1 MQIKPCSAEY
11 LLFLLSR
18 HLMLQLL
25 KQLSAS
31 NDEKMTEKKH
41 KYRTDNSTET
51 ILLIFSAILF
61 GFAHARNRIY
71 WLFTKQGL
79 KIATWGGENCSPE

>member
-11 LLFLLSR
+11 LLFPLSR

-25 KQLSAS
+25 KQFSAS
-31 NDEKMTEKKH
+31 NDEKMTEKH
-41 KYRTDNSTET
+41 KYRTDNSPET

-61 GFAHARNRIY
+61 GFALARNRIY
-71 WLFTKQGL
+71 LLFTKQGL